1 MNFYKHYIGDFQRD
15 TAHLSLLE
23 RGAYREL
30 LDALYANERPLPK
43 DRKDLYR
50 IARCESGA
58 DRKAVDRVIAE
69 FFTET
74 PEGYMQ
80 RRAMDEISKA
90 AHQRAVNQSLGKLG
104 GRPRKTQSVLEA
116 GQNDGPK
123 MNRTETESVSES
135 VSESVNEREP
145 NGNRT
150 ETEPEPNRNPNQTP
164 EYSVSKDTGV
174 PPAPRDPPDPI
185 FGDGLAYLR
194 EAGIPERGARSLL
207 GKLRKTVG
215 DLVAVEL
222 LAKAQQLSVSDPA
235 SWLRAAAERR
245 MAAGRTGNGVAL

>member
-74 PEGYMQ
+74 TEGYIQ
-80 RRAMDEISKA
+80 RRAMDEICKA
-90 AHQRAVNQSLGKLG
+90 AHQRAVNRALGKLG

-116 GQNDGPK
+116 GQNDMPK

-135 VSESVNEREP
+135 VNELEP
-145 NGNRT
+145 NVNRT
-150 ETEPEPNRNPNQTP
+150 ETEPKPNRNPNQTP

-174 PPAPRDPPDPI
+174 PPAHRDPPDPI

-215 DLVAVEL
+215 DLAAVEL

-245 MAAGRTGNGVAL
+245 MADGRTGNGVAL